1 MATTKAGSVTVEVN
15 AALAEELE
23 LTRAVA
29 LAAVRR
35 VQGVAWANHE
45 LADSVGK
52 YVNWRREHGLP
63 VDIWEV
69 PE

>member
-1 MATTKAGSVTVEVN
+1 MTTKT
-15 AALAEELE
+15 AAEPDTKLMAEELE

-29 LAAVRR
+29 LASMRR
-35 VQGVAWANHE
+35 IQGVAWANHE
-45 LADSVGK
+45 VADTLER